1 MYNST
6 LLIITKFTLE
16 DGFPSKTETE
26 KPHGKT
32 TINKHGESC

>member
-16 DGFPSKTETE
+16 DGFPSDGNRKTPWENHHE
-26 KPHGKT
+26 
-32 TINKHGESC
+32 